1 MEIVPIFQFFKKC
14 PRLQYDF
21 KNSLDQGVKEKIS
34 GGGVGLIGTV
44 RDFFFL
50 H

>member
-21 KNSLDQGVKEKIS
+21 KNSLDLGGRKDTNIS
-34 GGGVGLIGTV
+34 YRAL
-44 RDFFFL
+44 RKK
-50 H
+50 